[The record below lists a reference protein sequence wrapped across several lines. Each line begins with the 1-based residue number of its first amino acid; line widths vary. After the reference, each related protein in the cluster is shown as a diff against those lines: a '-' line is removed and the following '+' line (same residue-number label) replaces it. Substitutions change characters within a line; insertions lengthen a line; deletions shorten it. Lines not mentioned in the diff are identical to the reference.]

1 MVSEI
6 LIALAGGGLAAVL
19 ARQWLRQRARADLAD
34 RELDSMRVS
43 HSALRASHETL
54 EASHAALAR
63 EHLSHDAEE
72 HRMFDFLH
80 ELGETLYADTSAR
93 KLHRRIVRGASEV
106 VEARGGALYLHD
118 ARRGVL
124 VPAALT
130 RDCPPLIVLPPTIAG
145 KVGRDS
151 AVVRSHVRLQ
161 SVAETEGAL
170 GEVFGSGRPVM
181 LGDLRAHPT
190 FASLAPPGEGRV
202 LSAMIAPLT
211 YGTKRLGVLAVARPG
226 VGRQFSTH
234 DFDVFRSLAE
244 QSAFALGSAMIHQEA
259 MEKRLIE
266 DELARASEIQRI
278 LLPSRPPEFP
288 GFVLAGS
295 CQPAKVVSGDYYDF
309 IRLDETHLGVVIADV
324 SGKGVPASLV
334 MATCRGL
341 MRVSAE
347 QQLSPT
353 AVLQRVNRLLF
364 ADIREDMFVSPAYC
378 VLNNVTGEITLVRAG
393 HDPPMLFRSAD
404 GTIEMVK
411 PPGLALG
418 VDKGPVFDRA
428 TRESTIQMHA
438 GDRLLLYTDGVTEAV
453 EPKSRDEFGGDRLA
467 EVFRRGAAGG
477 AAPQPLI
484 TSVQDAVNTF
494 TRGARHHDD
503 VTLVVIERRVDAPA
517 PPLT

>member
-1 MVSEI
+1 MVSEL
-6 LIALAGGGLAAVL
+6 LIALAGGGLAALL
-19 ARQWLRQRARADLAD
+19 ARQWSRQRARADLAD
-34 RELDSMRVS
+34 RELEG
-43 HSALRASHETL
+43 LRGRHTAL
-54 EASHAALAR
+54 EASHEALELSHAALER
-63 EHLSHDAEE
+63 EHRSHDAEE

-80 ELGETLYADTSAR
+80 ELGETLYADTSSR

-130 RDCPPLIVLPPTIAG
+130 RECPPLVELPASIAG
-145 KVGRDS
+145 KVGRET
-151 AVVRSHVRLQ
+151 AAVRSHVRLQ
-161 SVAETEGAL
+161 SVAETAGVL
-170 GEVFGSGRPVM
+170 GEVFGSGRPV
-181 LGDLRAHPT
+181 LLADLRAHPA
-190 FASLAPPGEGRV
+190 FASLPSAGEGRV
-202 LSAMIAPLT
+202 LSVMIAPLT
-211 YGTKRLGVLAVARPG
+211 YGAKRLGVLAVARPG
-226 VGRQFSTH
+226 AGRQFSGH

-288 GFVLAGS
+288 GFALAGS

-364 ADIREDMFVSPAYC
+364 ADIREDMFVSLAYC
-378 VLNNVTGEITLVRAG
+378 VLNSVTGEITMVRAG
-393 HDPPMLFRSAD
+393 HDPPLLFRSAD
-404 GTIEMVK
+404 GTIELLR

-428 TRESTIQMHA
+428 TRETTLQMQP

-453 EPKSRDEFGGDRLA
+453 EPKSRDEFGGERLA
-467 EVFRRGAAGG
+467 DVFRREAAVG

-484 TSVQDAVNTF
+484 ASVQDAVNAF

-503 VTLVVIERRVDAPA
+503 VTLVVIERRADH
-517 PPLT
+517 